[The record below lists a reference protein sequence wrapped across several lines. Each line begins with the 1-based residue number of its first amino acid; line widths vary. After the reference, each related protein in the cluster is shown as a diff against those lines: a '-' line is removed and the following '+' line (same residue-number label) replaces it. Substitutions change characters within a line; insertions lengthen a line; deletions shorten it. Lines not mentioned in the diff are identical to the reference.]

1 MNADQRLEKYDYY
14 NSKSTVAPSSNYDEP
29 ETILELIECPNC
41 VDLEVEPSN
50 EWDKSIAEHNEDV
63 FAHPH
68 ILSLIKD
75 SNSNYYSVDSITDRD
90 NIGKE
95 LRGLGLMA
103 YVVET
108 DTLYRLEGGIENTNW
123 VETNVNSKKLAKLG
137 RFNPPSNPENGMVY
151 FDLIS
156 ERLTVY
162 HNGSWN
168 KIPNQKDIEDAILN
182 HEADPNAH
190 ASRFKEVENRW
201 LAI

>member
-1 MNADQRLEKYDYY
+1 MNANQRLDKYDYY
-14 NSKSTVAPSSNYDEP
+14 NSKSTNAPSSTYKDS
-29 ETILELIECPNC
+29 ETILELIDCPLC

-123 VETNVNSKKLAKLG
+123 AETNVNSKKLAKLG

-162 HNGSWN
+162 YNGSWN

-182 HEADPNAH
+182 HEEDPNAH

>member
-1 MNADQRLEKYDYY
+1 MNVNQKLEKYDYY
-14 NSKSTVAPSSNYDEP
+14 SSKSTNAPSSTYQDSK
-29 ETILELIECPNC
+29 TISELMDCPLC
-41 VDLEVEPSN
+41 VDLEIEPSN

-123 VETNVNSKKLAKLG
+123 VETNVNSKKLVKLG
-137 RFNPPSNPENGMVY
+137 RFNPPSSPEDGMVY

-156 ERLTVY
+156 EKLTVY
-162 HNGSWN
+162 YNGSWN
-168 KIPNQKDIEDAILN
+168 KIPNQKDIDDTVLN